1 MSSTSIHNAWRDA
14 LETAALLQAA
24 AAALILKTAKTAV
37 TLETAKT
44 AVVSLIA
51 TAVPN

>member
-24 AAALILKTAKTAV
+24 AAAL